1 MQWHRNQHLKSQN
14 DMLRGELAHCK
25 RMAMALAAISIIL
38 GFMLGVYE
46 WTA

>member
-14 DMLRGELAHCK
+14 DMLRAELEHCK
-25 RMAMALAAISIIL
+25 RMAMALAAITTVL